1 MPGIL
6 RRSYMKSLVTG
17 GAGFIGSH
25 LVRRLLELGH
35 DVTVLDNFRSGNKLD
50 KEVLQGIELVHGDV
64 RDETTVFKASQ
75 GSDLIFHLAA
85 VLGVDIVADN
95 PVEAME
101 TEVMGMK
108 NVSQAALLCRADKVI
123 YASTSGVYGKAAIE
137 RAVEE
142 DFHASPNTSYAIA
155 KRFNEI
161 YLKGLYQEKNME
173 SVSLRYFNVYGPKQD
188 VRMVVPRF
196 FRQAL
201 ANSPITVYGTGM
213 QTRDFTYIDDAVEAT
228 VLAAQR
234 VGGCE
239 IANVCN
245 SEEHTVQDLAEVVVR
260 ITDSKSEIILL
271 NPPEGR
277 YDFEVER
284 RLGSADKLKQLIGF
298 IPQTPFEEGLKRT
311 LEYILAH

>member
-1 MPGIL
+1 
-6 RRSYMKSLVTG
+6 MKSLVTG

-25 LVRRLLELGH
+25 LVRKLLDLGH
-35 DVTVLDNFRSGNKLD
+35 EITVVDNFRSGNKLD
-50 KEVLQGIELVHGDV
+50 KDVLESIELIHGDV
-64 RDETTVFKASQ
+64 RDEATVLKASQ
-75 GSDLIFHLAA
+75 GVDLIFHLAA

-95 PVEAME
+95 PVDAME
-101 TEVMGMK
+101 TEVMGMRNTAK
-108 NVSQAALLCRADKVI
+108 AALLCKAEKII

-161 YLKGLYQEKNME
+161 YLKGLYQEKNIE

-201 ANSPITVYGTGM
+201 SNSPITVFGTGL
-213 QTRDFTYIDDAVEAT
+213 QTRDFTYVDDAVEAT
-228 VLAAQR
+228 VRAAQQI
-234 VGGCE
+234 GGCE
-239 IANVCN
+239 IVNICN
-245 SEEHTVQDLAEVVVR
+245 SEEHTVQDLAEAVVR
-260 ITDSKSEIILL
+260 LSGSKSEIVLI
-271 NPPEGR
+271 NPPQGR

-284 RLGSADKLKQLIGF
+284 RLGSADKLRELVGF
-298 IPQTPFEEGLKRT
+298 TPHTPFEEGLKTT